1 MTLSKVFYLYKPLLS
16 QLSNGDNFK
25 SYIEIIPN
33 ILVAKIGKAGLC
45 PRELNLGIK
54 TLNRKQRAI

>member
-16 QLSNGDNFK
+16 QLSNEDNFE
-25 SYIEIIPN
+25 SCIEIIPN
-33 ILVAKIGKAGLC
+33 ILVAKIGKARLC

-54 TLNRKQRAI
+54 ILNRKQCAI